1 MLVDK
6 DKHIT
11 GRNSPEICTIEDLV
25 PAHHIVRAVDASVDW
40 GRIYDSVEA
49 LYNADIGR
57 PGVDPVVL
65 IKIVLIQHIFR
76 LRSLRQ
82 TVSEIEINLAYR
94 WFIGYSLLEKIP
106 HFSTVS
112 ANFVH
117 RIKGELF
124 DSIFADV
131 IDEVISG
138 CGLPPESL
146 IYESPYLRRG
156 ASYDRLMNKYL
167 SIDDIVQMTFE
178 APPRAVSPDAKKYD
192 SDDIDEDTVP
202 KSRKI
207 EALYSD
213 DELSNIQISL
223 FD

>member
-1 MLVDK
+1 MIVDR
-6 DKHIT
+6 DKHVVSRQI
-11 GRNSPEICTIEDLV
+11 PEICTIDDLV
-25 PAHHIVRAVDASVDW
+25 PQHHIVRAIDASVDW
-40 GRIYDSVEA
+40 GRIYDAVEP
-49 LYNADIGR
+49 LYSADVGR
-57 PGVDPVVL
+57 PSVDPVVL
-65 IKIVLIQHIFR
+65 IKIVLIQHVFR

-94 WFIGYSLLEKIP
+94 WFIGCSLHEKVP

-112 ANFVH
+112 VNFVK

-178 APPRAVSPDAKKYD
+178 AVPRAVSPADKKFGEA
-192 SDDIDEDTVP
+192 DIDIP
-202 KSRKI
+202 QSRGL

-213 DELSNIQISL
+213 DEIPNMQIGL
-223 FD
+223 FDEV